1 MSASIFLSKRY
12 SLTLCYLILIIE
24 EMDDQALNLE
34 SIHALWLKSR
44 PSRSTFA
51 TLIKDMNDLG
61 WIDKREG
68 TKRSAFELRIDA
80 KAIRDAL
87 QMRPALN
94 FKRTWLFAE
103 SVFDFDKIEIYRGR
117 GAAQDLSRSRRW
129 TLQEELNSLLYP
141 EQPSLRPSSGRFQP

>member
-1 MSASIFLSKRY
+1 MGRVYEYIQHNFKGALQSKILKQVID
-12 SLTLCYLILIIE
+12 SFDKVYLQNMPKLGHI
-24 EMDDQALNLE
+24 NLE
-34 SIHALWLKSR
+34 KIYALWLKSR

-51 TLIKDMNDLG
+51 TLITDMNDLG

-80 KAIRDAL
+80 KAIRYAL

-103 SVFDFDKIEIYRGR
+103 SVFDFDKIEIYRVKGVIE
-117 GAAQDLSRSRRW
+117 GSRMSKRW
-129 TLQEELNSLLYP
+129 TMQEELNSFLYP
-141 EQPSLRPSSGRFQP
+141 E

>member
-1 MSASIFLSKRY
+1 MNASTFLSKRY
-12 SLTLCYLILIIE
+12 SLILCYLMLMIDQME
-24 EMDDQALNLE
+24 DQALNLE
-34 SIHALWLKSR
+34 KIYALWLKSR

-51 TLIKDMNDLG
+51 TLITDMNDLG

-103 SVFDFDKIEIYRGR
+103 SVFDFDKIEIFRVKGVIE
-117 GAAQDLSRSRRW
+117 GSRMSKRW
-129 TLQEELNSLLYP
+129 TMQEELNSFLYP
-141 EQPSLRPSSGRFQP
+141 EQPS